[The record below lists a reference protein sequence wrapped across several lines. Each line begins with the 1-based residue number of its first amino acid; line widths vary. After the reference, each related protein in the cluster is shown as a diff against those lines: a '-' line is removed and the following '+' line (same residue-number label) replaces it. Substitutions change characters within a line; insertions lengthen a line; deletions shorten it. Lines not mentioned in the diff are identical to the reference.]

1 MKKYFILLLTVA
13 AVLTAMLSCGQGQQS
28 AEKQSEADS
37 LLVAVWNAG
46 DYERVIVIADSLDQT
61 GDISPMKSAYYQGGA
76 YAMQN
81 HLRHAEEVLK
91 PVKDM
96 TPTTSQDSAC
106 YIDCLCIMAGI
117 YNVRDDYEG
126 VLEGA
131 PFYGESIEDIRNHQL
146 LVYTD
151 GLNEAENT
159 QHELLGDDRLLEL
172 MADAQS
178 LDSHQL
184 IGMMKEAVEQH
195 RNGADPSDDLTLMYL
210 KIQ

>member
-1 MKKYFILLLTVA
+1 MKKHLILLLTVA

-126 VLEGA
+126 VLRIA
-131 PFYGESIEDIRNHQL
+131 LP
-146 LVYTD
+146 
-151 GLNEAENT
+151 
-159 QHELLGDDRLLEL
+159 LLEK
-172 MADAQS
+172 M
-178 LDSHQL
+178 
-184 IGMMKEAVEQH
+184 
-195 RNGADPSDDLTLMYL
+195 NGAEDKKNHSF
-210 KIQ
+210 